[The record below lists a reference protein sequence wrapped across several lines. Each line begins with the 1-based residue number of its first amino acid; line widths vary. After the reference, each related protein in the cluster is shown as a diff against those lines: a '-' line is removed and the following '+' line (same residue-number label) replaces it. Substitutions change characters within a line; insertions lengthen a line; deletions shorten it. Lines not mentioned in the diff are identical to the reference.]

1 MKLAFFRR
9 TLFPSPALLILFLVS
24 PCFSQDASRLFREMQ
39 NALGGP
45 DKIAAI
51 GDFQE
56 TEVAETWDNS
66 GHSHGQVRKRTR
78 WMRPSYLRL
87 DQVGPDDTYVLYC
100 DGRSGWEILPNK
112 TVADLVGGELKFAQ
126 KYLHDFSLNLWLAD
140 RDSRYVITSP
150 SSDVLVI
157 ADKDGHE
164 ASGSLK
170 ITLDPANF
178 LPLKQTTISLADPSH
193 PTGSETHF
201 ADWRSIDGVQF
212 PRAISI
218 FHNGSKLAQITV
230 EQISV
235 NRGIRPEEI
244 AIKPTDLN
252 PVMPLP

>member
-1 MKLAFFRR
+1 MELAFLRCTPFA
-9 TLFPSPALLILFLVS
+9 SPVLVVLFLVS
-24 PCFSQDASRLFREMQ
+24 PCFSQDALRLFRETQ
-39 NALGGP
+39 NALGGA
-45 DKIAAI
+45 DKIVAI
-51 GDFQE
+51 RDFQE
-56 TEVAETWDNS
+56 TEVAETWDDS
-66 GHSHGQVRKRTR
+66 GHVHGQVRKRTR
-78 WMRPSYLRL
+78 WVRPSYLRL
-87 DQVGPDDTYVLYC
+87 DQVGPDDTYVPYC

-126 KYLHDFSLNLWLAD
+126 KYLRDFSLNFWLAD

-157 ADKDGHE
+157 ADKDEHG

-170 ITLDPANF
+170 ITLDSATL

-201 ADWRSIDGVQF
+201 ADRRSIEGVQF
-212 PRAISI
+212 PRAISV
-218 FHNGSKLAQITV
+218 FHNGHKLAQITV